1 LFRLGSVLGV
11 PIFVTPSW
19 LLVAGFVMIS
29 YSDFLRSQIDGLST
43 AGAYSLAL
51 VFAVALAASVLAH
64 ELGHT
69 VVSRTVGLQ
78 VNRIVVFLL
87 GGVSEIEGEAA
98 RPRDE
103 FAIAAAGPVVS
114 FLLAAALWALSI
126 VPDPNSSLAVML
138 SLLAWSNL
146 VIGVFNVLPGL
157 PLDGGRIVQAMV
169 WMLGA
174 TRSRAT
180 VVAAWSGRG
189 VAVLL
194 ALAVLLAT
202 ASLRS
207 GTSASF
213 ASLGATA
220 MGFAV
225 AAFLWFG
232 ASQALRV
239 AAVAQRSQ
247 SLRVDRLLRPAV
259 YLPASTPISEAL
271 RRLAAAR
278 AAAIVV
284 IDSEGRSRALVQEA
298 QISAMEPNRRPW
310 STLAEV
316 CRPLEPGLIIDD
328 SLSGEDL
335 LAAVR
340 NTPASE
346 YLVIGRDGTS
356 RGLIATADV
365 ARALGLP
372 EGESKR

>member
-1 LFRLGSVLGV
+1 
-11 PIFVTPSW
+11 
-19 LLVAGFVMIS
+19 M
-29 YSDFLRSQIDGLST
+29 
-43 AGAYSLAL
+43 
-51 VFAVALAASVLAH
+51 
-64 ELGHT
+64 
-69 VVSRTVGLQ
+69 
-78 VNRIVVFLL
+78 N
-87 GGVSEIEGEAA
+87 
-98 RPRDE
+98 
-103 FAIAAAGPVVS
+103 
-114 FLLAAALWALSI
+114 
-126 VPDPNSSLAVML
+126 
-138 SLLAWSNL
+138 
-146 VIGVFNVLPGL
+146 
-157 PLDGGRIVQAMV
+157 
-169 WMLGA
+169 
-174 TRSRAT
+174 
-180 VVAAWSGRG
+180 
-189 VAVLL
+189 
-194 ALAVLLAT
+194 
-202 ASLRS
+202 S
-207 GTSASF
+207 GTSFSF
-213 ASLGATA
+213 ATLGATA

-316 CRPLEPGLIIDD
+316 SRPLEPGLIIDD

-340 NTPASE
+340 TTPASE